1 MKVIDINFIF
11 DDMINSI
18 IYEYAFNKLL
28 SAVKI
33 GPKITKTFGFDIIF
47 TKTKAYFSL
56 EEC

>member
-56 EEC
+56 